1 MGLVISESMDDVSK
15 CARALSVL
23 QVLLMHKLPVD
34 GHVKLGLGSWN
45 SRTIRQVIWADAGQS
60 VLVQMLVISQHKL
73 GRKVSPSTL
82 TCAAWQLSNIVLT
95 KLNIYSILKI
105 HLFIGYVPKKADM

>member
-45 SRTIRQVIWADAGQS
+45 SRTIRQVI
-60 VLVQMLVISQHKL
+60 
-73 GRKVSPSTL
+73 
-82 TCAAWQLSNIVLT
+82 
-95 KLNIYSILKI
+95 
-105 HLFIGYVPKKADM
+105 